1 MSYWQTTWNPKVY
14 DYKRLIEDYRAGR
27 ILEIKNSKGMAKM
40 KKVPQI
46 DDIVYVSCDKKNI
59 LRCVVMSEFE
69 ETENGGYDEYSIG
82 PRKSIN
88 HSQNNLCLRL
98 KIVEAY
104 DDPILMLGYQRTWVK
119 LR

>member
-1 MSYWQTTWNPKVY
+1 
-14 DYKRLIEDYRAGR
+14 
-27 ILEIKNSKGMAKM
+27 MAKM
-40 KKVPQI
+40 KVVPKI

-59 LRCVVMSEFE
+59 MRCVVVSEFE

-82 PRKSIN
+82 PRESIN

-104 DDPILMLGYQRTWVK
+104 EDPILMLGYQRTWVK